1 MAIYTE
7 DIKSLI
13 ENPMVQ
19 EKYLTSENPEIFIE
33 IDGILFEPSS
43 MFYKEGHLVIRNLCE
58 LGKTEDINLSLPPQQ
73 VY

>member
-33 IDGILFEPSS
+33 IDGVLFEPSR
-43 MFYKEGHLVIRNLCE
+43 MFYKDGHLVIRNIVE
-58 LGKTEDINLSLPPQQ
+58 LGKTEDIDLSLPP

>member
-33 IDGILFEPSS
+33 IDGVLFEPSR
-43 MFYKEGHLVIRNLCE
+43 MFYKDGHLVIRNIVE
-58 LGKTEDINLSLPPQQ
+58 LGKTEDIDLSLPPQP